1 MYRTTTLVLLGVK
14 TVAKFCHA
22 RQVAL
27 TQHSVFKVFVEL
39 KNSKVKMTKCIV
51 FKWTHTLAIG
61 TMIAIISVIF
71 QSLKC
76 LKKVDME
83 HNKVHVGA
91 KRNKEGKV
99 SKGN

>member
-14 TVAKFCHA
+14 TAKLCRA

-27 TQHSVFKVFVEL
+27 TQHSLFKAFVEL
-39 KNSKVKMTKCIV
+39 KNAVKMTKCIV

-71 QSLKC
+71 ESLKC
-76 LKKVDME
+76 PKKVDME